1 MLVNYMQSDQATTEP
16 PIQPPKGARKRV
28 LKGGDLLFKVVLR
41 TSLTV
46 DILIFN
52 VENKY

>member
-1 MLVNYMQSDQATTEP
+1 MLVNYMQSDQATT
-16 PIQPPKGARKRV
+16 KGSQEKSFKR
-28 LKGGDLLFKVVLR
+28 GDLLFKVVLR

-46 DILIFN
+46 DVLIFN